1 MREPSPH
8 SGRLVV
14 VRLTEIPIGVRW
26 AAACAVPDSKVK
38 EAALSPTDTPYR
50 VSASAYERVLGH
62 ASDPP

>member
-1 MREPSPH
+1 MREPSP

-26 AAACAVPDSKVK
+26 AAACRVSDPKVK

-50 VSASAYERVLGH
+50 ISAAAYKRVLGH
-62 ASDPP
+62 GSRQP